1 MNFTLADVA
10 AAAGAKVPAG
20 AADVDLSGVAVDSR
34 AARPGVLFVALKG
47 ERADGHDFA
56 ADAVFRG
63 ARAVLSQR
71 IPSPLP
77 EGCPVVAVP
86 DPLAAMTALAVTLKD
101 RAGFRLAAVTG
112 SSGKTTTKEF
122 TAAILSRRFTVERT
136 PGNQN
141 SAIGFPMSVVNLPR
155 VPDWMVGEMGMSAK
169 GELSRL
175 SRAFRPD
182 VASITN
188 VAPAHLASFNSI
200 DEVGEAKAEI
210 LEGLRPSGTFVANAD
225 DSRVAAIAGRWPGR
239 VVRFGRLAKGADV
252 IADRFERG
260 EAETRFRLRTS
271 SDETAVVLP
280 LPGTHQA
287 VNFLAASAIALAA
300 GASLVD
306 CAAAAPA
313 LSPSPHRGEFRRHAS
328 GALLYDDSYN
338 ANPASLRAAL
348 DTLADFAA
356 TRRIAV
362 LGDMRELGED
372 EDVWHR
378 ELGKYAAERVDRL
391 ICVGELARWYGEGA
405 VASGFAR
412 AAIDSVDSP
421 EEAAKLLEK
430 NLREGDVVLIKG
442 SRAVGLDRAVELLAV
457 KSERGTRNAERG
469 KAGEA

>member
-1 MNFTLADVA
+1 MKFTLADVA
-10 AAAGAKVPAG
+10 VAAGAKVPSG

-34 AARPGVLFVALKG
+34 SARPGVLFVALKG
-47 ERADGHDFA
+47 ARADGHDFA
-56 ADAVFRG
+56 GDAVSRG
-63 ARAVLSQR
+63 ARAVLSER
-71 IPSPLP
+71 VPSPLP
-77 EGCPVVAVP
+77 EGCPVVVTA
-86 DPLAAMTALAVTLKD
+86 DPLTALTTLAVTLKD

-141 SAIGFPMSVVNLPR
+141 SAIGFPMSVINLPR

-175 SRAFRPD
+175 SRTFRPD
-182 VASITN
+182 VAAITN

-200 DEVGEAKAEI
+200 DEVAQAKAEI
-210 LEGLRPSGTFVANAD
+210 LEGLQPSGTFVSNAD
-225 DSRVAAIAGRWPGR
+225 DARVSTIAKLWPGR
-239 VVRFGRLAKGADV
+239 VVRFGRFAKGADV

-260 EAETRFRLRTS
+260 ESQTRFRLRTATE
-271 SDETAVVLP
+271 ETAIVLP

-300 GASLVD
+300 GASVSD
-306 CAAAAPA
+306 CAAAAPD
-313 LSPSPHRGEFRRHAS
+313 LFPSPHRGEFRRHSS

-348 DTLADFAA
+348 DTLAEFAA

-372 EDVWHR
+372 EDIWHR

-391 ICVGELARWYGEGA
+391 ICVGELARLYGEEA
-405 VASGFAR
+405 VDSGFPKE
-412 AAIDSVDSP
+412 AIEFVATA
-421 EEAAKLLEK
+421 EEAAKLLDGT
-430 NLREGDVVLIKG
+430 LREGDAVLFKG
-442 SRAVGLDRAVELLAV
+442 SRAVGLDRAVEMLAREP
-457 KSERGTRNAERG
+457 KPANGRR
-469 KAGEA
+469 

>member
-1 MNFTLADVA
+1 MKFTLADVA

-20 AADVDLSGVAVDSR
+20 ASDVDLSGVAVDSR
-34 AARPGVLFVALKG
+34 AARPGVLFVAMKG
-47 ERADGHDFA
+47 ARADGHDFA
-56 ADAVFRG
+56 GDAVFRG

-71 IPSPLP
+71 NPSPLP

-86 DPLAAMTALAVTLKD
+86 DPLSALTALAVTLKD

-122 TAAILSRRFTVERT
+122 TAAILSRRFTVEKT

-141 SAIGFPMSVVNLPR
+141 SAIGFPMSVINLTH

-182 VASITN
+182 VAAITN
-188 VAPAHLASFNSI
+188 VAPAHLAFFNSI
-200 DEVGEAKAEI
+200 DEVAQAKAEI
-210 LEGLRPSGTFVANAD
+210 LEGLQPSGTLVANAD
-225 DSRVAAIAGRWPGR
+225 DSRVSTIAKRWPGR
-239 VVRFGRLAKGADV
+239 VVRFGRFAKAADV
-252 IADRFERG
+252 VADRFERG
-260 EAETRFRLRTS
+260 ETETRFRLRTRT
-271 SDETAVVLP
+271 EEAAVVLP

-300 GASLVD
+300 GASASD
-306 CAAAAPA
+306 CAAAAPG
-313 LSPSPHRGEFRRHAS
+313 LSPSPHRGEFRRHSS

-348 DTLADFAA
+348 DTLAEFAA

-372 EDVWHR
+372 EDIWHR

-391 ICVGELARWYGEGA
+391 ICVGELARWYGEEA
-405 VASGFAR
+405 LDRGFPK
-412 AAIDSVDSP
+412 AAIDSVATAD
-421 EEAAKLLEK
+421 EAARLLDAT
-430 NLREGDVVLIKG
+430 LRDGDVVLIKG
-442 SRAVGLDRAVELLAV
+442 SRAVGLDRAVEMLAHGR
-457 KSERGTRNAERG
+457 ENGTRNTGHG
-469 KAGEA
+469 KSSTT